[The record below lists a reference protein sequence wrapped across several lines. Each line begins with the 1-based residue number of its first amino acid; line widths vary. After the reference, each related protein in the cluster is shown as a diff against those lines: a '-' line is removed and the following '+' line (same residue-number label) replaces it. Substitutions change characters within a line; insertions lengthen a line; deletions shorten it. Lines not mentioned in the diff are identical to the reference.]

1 MRSQL
6 LAVAFSFA
14 VLAAP
19 AFALQADVSDDQ
31 VAQQII
37 KESIASYPG
46 PCACPYN
53 HARNGSS
60 CGRRSAYSRAGGYNT
75 VCYREDVSAD
85 DILAYRE
92 QYGLAVKKAAKKR
105 TQ

>member
-1 MRSQL
+1 MRTQF
-6 LAVAFSFA
+6 LAFTL
-14 VLAAP
+14 VLAALGAP
-19 AFALQADVSDDQ
+19 AFALQGVVSDDQ
-31 VAQQII
+31 IAQQLI

>member
-1 MRSQL
+1 MIMRFIF
-6 LAVAFSFA
+6 LAFA
-14 VLAAP
+14 AVFLATP
-19 AFALQADVSDDQ
+19 ASALQAAISDDQ

-37 KESIASYPG
+37 KALIASYPG

-92 QYGLAVKKAAKKR
+92 QYGLAVKQVAKKR

>member
-1 MRSQL
+1 MRSK
-6 LAVAFSFA
+6 ACIV
-14 VLAAP
+14 
-19 AFALQADVSDDQ
+19 AFALTILATPVFALQGTVSDDQ
-31 VAQQII
+31 IAQEII

-75 VCYREDVSAD
+75 LCYREDVSAD

-92 QYGLAVKKAAKKR
+92 QYGLAVKQVAKKR

>member
-1 MRSQL
+1 MRLQ
-6 LAVAFSFA
+6 ACIV
-14 VLAAP
+14 
-19 AFALQADVSDDQ
+19 AFALTIVAAPVFALQGTVSDDQ
-31 VAQQII
+31 IAQAII

-75 VCYREDVSAD
+75 LCYRDDVSAD

-92 QYGLAVKKAAKKR
+92 QYGLAVKQVAKKR

>member
-6 LAVAFSFA
+6 LAVFFTFA
-14 VLAAP
+14 ALATP
-19 AFALQADVSDDQ
+19 AFALQSVVSDDQ

-60 CGRRSAYSRAGGYNT
+60 CGRRSAYSRSGGYNT

-92 QYGLAVKKAAKKR
+92 QYGLAVKQVAKKR

>member
-1 MRSQL
+1 MSMRL
-6 LAVAFSFA
+6 IFLALTSVFFA
-14 VLAAP
+14 TP
-19 AFALQADVSDDQ
+19 ASALQAAVSDDQ

-37 KESIASYPG
+37 KASIASYPG

-75 VCYREDVSAD
+75 VCYRDDVSAD
-85 DILAYRE
+85 DILTYRE
-92 QYGLAVKKAAKKR
+92 QYGLAVKQVAKKR
-105 TQ
+105 AK

>member
-6 LAVAFSFA
+6 LAFAFTLTT
-14 VLAAP
+14 LAAP
-19 AFALQADVSDDQ
+19 AFALQGVVSDDQ

-53 HARNGSS
+53 HARNGSN
-60 CGRRSAYSRAGGYNT
+60 CGRRSAYSRAGGYDT

-85 DILAYRE
+85 DIASYR
-92 QYGLAVKKAAKKR
+92 QRHGLAAKQVAKGR
-105 TQ
+105 SQ

>member
-6 LAVAFSFA
+6 LAVAFSLSA
-14 VLAAP
+14 LAAP
-19 AFALQADVSDDQ
+19 AFALQGVVSDDQ

-37 KESIASYPG
+37 KESIANYPG

-85 DILAYRE
+85 DIKAYRG
-92 QYGLAVKKAAKKR
+92 QHGLAAKQAR
-105 TQ
+105 

>member
-1 MRSQL
+1 MRIQL
-6 LAVAFSFA
+6 LAVAFSLSA
-14 VLAAP
+14 LAAP
-19 AFALQADVSDDQ
+19 AFALQGFVSDDQ

-37 KESIASYPG
+37 KESIANYSG

-60 CGRRSAYSRAGGYNT
+60 CGRRSAYSRAGGYDT

-85 DILAYRE
+85 DITAYRE
-92 QYGLAVKKAAKKR
+92 QYGLAAKQVAKKR
-105 TQ
+105 SQ

>member
-1 MRSQL
+1 MRTQL
-6 LAVAFSFA
+6 LAVTFSLA
-14 VLAAP
+14 ALAAP
-19 AFALQADVSDDQ
+19 ALALQGIATDDQ

-53 HARNGSS
+53 DARNGSS

-75 VCYREDVSAD
+75 ACYRDDVSAD
-85 DILAYRE
+85 DILSYRK
-92 QYGLAVKKAAKKR
+92 QYGLSAK
-105 TQ
+105 

>member
-6 LAVAFSFA
+6 LAVFFTFA

-19 AFALQADVSDDQ
+19 AFALQADVTDDQ

-60 CGRRSAYSRAGGYNT
+60 CGRRSAYSRAGGYDT
-75 VCYREDVSAD
+75 VCYREDVSAG
-85 DILAYRE
+85 DIASYR
-92 QYGLAVKKAAKKR
+92 QQHGIAAKQVAKR
-105 TQ
+105 RSQ